1 MTTDADWM
9 ALALAEARQAAAA
22 GEVPIGAVLV
32 KDGRMVASGR
42 NAPIALND
50 PSAHAEINALRAGG
64 AALGN
69 YRLDGCELF
78 VTLEPCAMCAG
89 AMLHAR
95 LARVVFG
102 AADPKTGAAGSVIDL
117 FRETRL
123 NHRTEVQGG
132 VLAADC
138 QALLQAFFQQRRSA
152 AREMAEPLRDDALR
166 TPPERFAHLTDYPF
180 AARHVADLPTQ
191 RGWRLHYLDEG
202 PQDAPCTCLCLHG
215 PGEWSYFFR
224 QLAGAPG
231 LRVLAPDLIGFGQ
244 SDKPKREAV
253 HQVGWHCEVL
263 TEWLAWLERQQGL
276 APGPLALLHSTG
288 ATAWAAA
295 LAAAAPGRFAIV
307 AAVPDGAGPV
317 PDAWR
322 APFPDRGYEAGLRA
336 LGPIPR
342 GVSGP
347 TPEQA
352 TAMAQRVREAMGY
365 FAP

>member
-1 MTTDADWM
+1 MATDADWM
-9 ALALAEARQAAAA
+9 ALALAEARQAAEA

-32 KDGRMVASGR
+32 KDGQRVASGR
-42 NAPIALND
+42 NAPIALHD

-102 AADPKTGAAGSVIDL
+102 AADPKTGAAGSVLDL
-117 FRETRL
+117 FREPRL

-138 QALLQAFFQQRRSA
+138 QALLQAFFRDRRSA
-152 AREMAEPLRDDALR
+152 VREAAEPLRDDALR
-166 TPPERFAHLTDYPF
+166 TPADRFAELGDYPF
-180 AARHVADLPTQ
+180 APHHVSDLPSQ
-191 RGWRLHYLDEG
+191 HGWRMHYLDEG
-202 PQDAPCTCLCLHG
+202 PLDAACTCLCLHG

-224 QLAGAPG
+224 HVVGVPG

-244 SDKPKREAV
+244 SDKPKRQAAHSV
-253 HQVGWHCEVL
+253 DWHRDL
-263 TEWLAWLERQQGL
+263 LLEWLQRLAQQERL
-276 APGPLALLHSTG
+276 TPGPLALLHSAG
-288 ATAWAAA
+288 ATAWASL
-295 LAAAAPGRFAIV
+295 LADAAPGRFPVVMLA
-307 AAVPDGAGPV
+307 PDGAGPV
-317 PDAWR
+317 AAAWR
-322 APFPDRGYEAGLRA
+322 APFPDRGYEAALRA
-336 LGPIPR
+336 LGPIPKH
-342 GVSGP
+342 VSGP
-347 TPEQA
+347 TPDQA
-352 TAMAQRVREAMGY
+352 ARLAREAMGY